1 MSDFSQALVTAVE
14 QSALKQ
20 IKEHGV
26 NINYNDRI
34 SIPKSFMDEIWKM
47 VDREALKRQ
56 IAVRLESELADRI
69 VNKIAE
75 ELSTDIKQI
84 LSVKERRE
92 AIRSLAREH
101 MESIMKAGLT
111 Q

>member
-1 MSDFSQALVTAVE
+1 MSDFTQALITAVE

-20 IKEHGV
+20 IKDHGV
-26 NINYNDRI
+26 NINYSDRI
-34 SIPKSFMDEIWKM
+34 NIPQSFMDDIWKM
-47 VDREALKRQ
+47 IDREALKKQ
-56 IAVRLESELADRI
+56 IAIRLELELADRI

-92 AIRSLAREH
+92 TIRALAREH
-101 MESIMKAGLT
+101 LESIMKSGLT
-111 Q
+111 K